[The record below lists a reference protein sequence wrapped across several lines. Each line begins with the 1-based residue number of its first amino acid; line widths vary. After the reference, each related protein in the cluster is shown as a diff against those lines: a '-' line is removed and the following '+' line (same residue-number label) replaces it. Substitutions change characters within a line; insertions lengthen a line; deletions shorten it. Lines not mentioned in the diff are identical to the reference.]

1 MLKPMPVSAI
11 KAEVF
16 ATSKVKKKAATNAT
30 KPRTALLHE
39 IQNDVTVASPKTV
52 SVHSG
57 SDSTIAAHV
66 FEDDQILPFSKFELK
81 CKGRLENLSIQF
93 GSFSH
98 ISRHDTLPS
107 ENMHAA
113 GKVEVLV
120 ASIDNDSSKELTE
133 PETFFNGGTDDVA
146 KNSAIA
152 ILENSCT
159 NTNILAGTSVK
170 LHGTRLGCPAADMEG
185 NGPIMVD
192 AIKCTSTNNGAD
204 SRINEAIDNNSKP
217 RTALFQG
224 GENDE
229 PMAGQINSGSNSLN
243 ENNDSIIS
251 SSNNLKDR
259 CFIKFGAFSVD
270 VKQMLK
276 AGNIDSMVTLPAKL
290 IFQGDNF
297 LKKIEATKQ
306 RRFIKS
312 GYVSSRENIE
322 KPRKY
327 IFIGLMQVEIIEE
340 TPS

>member
-16 ATSKVKKKAATNAT
+16 ATSKVKKKAATIAT
-30 KPRTALLHE
+30 KPQTALLHE
-39 IQNDVTVASPKTV
+39 VQNDVTVPSPKTV

-57 SDSTIAAHV
+57 SDSTIAARV
-66 FEDDQILPFSKFELK
+66 FEDDQIRPFSKSELK

-113 GKVEVLV
+113 RKVEVLV
-120 ASIDNDSSKELTE
+120 ASIDNDSSKELIE
-133 PETFFNGGTDDVA
+133 PQTFFNGGTDDVA
-146 KNSAIA
+146 INSTIA
-152 ILENSCT
+152 ISENSCT
-159 NTNILAGTSVK
+159 NSNIWAGTSLK

-192 AIKCTSTNNGAD
+192 SIKCTSTNNGAD

-229 PMAGQINSGSNSLN
+229 PMAGQINSGSNSLDAN
-243 ENNDSIIS
+243 IDSIIS
-251 SSNNLKDR
+251 SSNNLKAHS
-259 CFIKFGAFSVD
+259 FIKFGAFS
-270 VKQMLK
+270 
-276 AGNIDSMVTLPAKL
+276 G
-290 IFQGDNF
+290 GC
-297 LKKIEATKQ
+297 EANVE
-306 RRFIKS
+306 
-312 GYVSSRENIE
+312 G
-322 KPRKY
+322 RKY
-327 IFIGLMQVEIIEE
+327 RQYGYFTSQDNI
-340 TPS
+340 